1 MSVALLYVIVIEEL
15 DSGNTFPSFLHSY
28 AGGRC
33 GLNFAMQFS
42 VTDALG
48 KAGKE
53 TSSSLLT
60 KRKGT
65 WTKKE
70 THDNHRLV

>member
-1 MSVALLYVIVIEEL
+1 VSDAPLYVILSDEL
-15 DSGNTFPSFLHSY
+15 ISDNFDPSLLHSW

-33 GLNFAMQFS
+33 GLNFEMQFN

-48 KAGKE
+48 EAGRE

-60 KRKGT
+60 KIKGT
-65 WTKKE
+65 WTEIE
-70 THDNHRLV
+70 T